1 MKIPW
6 HNQEMEFTIDLEI
19 VGIMHETTYGAQRN
33 DYNPVNGI
41 YISNDT
47 I

>member
-1 MKIPW
+1 MKNPW
-6 HNQEMEFTIDLEI
+6 HNQEMEFTIDLETI
-19 VGIMHETTYGAQRN
+19 YGAQRN